1 MLALL
6 GSLFGILTGAIPEL
20 LKFLKQRQDQ
30 KHEVAILTLQ
40 SQMQKERHQERLEE
54 IGAEA
59 DIRES
64 EAMYK
69 YAEVKPIPVVGNVI
83 IDSITGLFNALI
95 YLLNG
100 LVRPTIA
107 FAFTGFYG
115 MMKYGQY
122 QSIME
127 PTNLADPLSPFYT
140 SKWAAFQ
147 QCWTETDH
155 AVFATIIGHYFGQ
168 RMIRWAVER
177 YEKNHR

>member
-6 GSLFGILTGAIPEL
+6 GSLFGILTGAIPEIIRFF
-20 LKFLKQRQDQ
+20 KDRQDK
-30 KHEVAILTLQ
+30 KHEIELYKLQ
-40 SQMQKERHQERLEE
+40 MENTKLLGAQRLEE
-54 IGAEA
+54 IRTEA

-69 YAEVKPIPVVGNVI
+69 YAEVKPIPIVGNVV
-83 IDSITGLFNALI
+83 IDFMVGFFNAII

-115 MMKYGQY
+115 MIKYGQY
-122 QSIME
+122 QTIME
-127 PTNLADPLSPFYT
+127 TTSTTDPLSPYYI
-140 SKWAAFQ
+140 SKWSAFRE
-147 QCWTETDH
+147 CWTETDH

-168 RMIRWAVER
+168 RMMRWAVER